1 MRAAIFLVALLAG
14 AGCGPSHEAL
24 MAADDQ
30 KCLTYGFKRGTPEYG
45 QCRMALD
52 NRREANKY
60 DVGMALRGAG
70 AGLSSIR

>member
-1 MRAAIFLVALLAG
+1 MRVLGLMLVLAA
-14 AGCGPSHEAL
+14 AGCGPSPEAQ

-30 KCLTYGFKRGTPEYG
+30 KCLSYGFKRGTPEYG

-52 NRREANKY
+52 SRREANRY
-60 DVGMALRGAG
+60 DLGKALRGAG